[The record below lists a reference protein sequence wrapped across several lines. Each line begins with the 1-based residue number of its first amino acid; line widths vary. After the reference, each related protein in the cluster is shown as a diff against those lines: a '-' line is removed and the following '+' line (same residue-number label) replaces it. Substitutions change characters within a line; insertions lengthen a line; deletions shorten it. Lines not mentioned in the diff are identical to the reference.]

1 MFCIERRVSL
11 VLRRDL
17 SRLIVHLYIFIV
29 YEFVVPG
36 CNEGRFEYSDP
47 FYELGFSVF
56 IDRDDSN
63 LKVRPCPPLSSNP
76 QLP

>member
-1 MFCIERRVSL
+1 MSL

-17 SRLIVHLYIFIV
+17 SRLSVRFRVLVV
-29 YEFVVPG
+29 YELIIPG
-36 CNEGRFEYSDP
+36 YNEGRFEYSNP

-56 IDRDDSN
+56 IDRDDGD
-63 LKVRPCPPLSSNP
+63 LDVRPYLLLSSDP